1 MPEISV
7 RDDQRDAEI
16 MAPWFLHT
24 LNAVSKNG
32 KTKEILKIEIF
43 DKVSLDAFKANPE
56 KVKKYV
62 EMKGSQ
68 EYYEIVRLVVNYL
81 EKNGIVTTGANP
93 AKISIT

>member
-1 MPEISV
+1 
-7 RDDQRDAEI
+7 
-16 MAPWFLHT
+16 
-24 LNAVSKNG
+24 
-32 KTKEILKIEIF
+32 
-43 DKVSLDAFKANPE
+43 LDTFKANPE

-81 EKNGIVTTGANP
+81 EKNGYVTTGANP